1 MISSA
6 IRQLG
11 LRVAR
16 LERLASPPKGNPYYQ
31 KTRQVE
37 DAVFKVGGAR
47 PMLGADIL
55 KMNEYD
61 PDVRAALEIALKE
74 GFYEGHMMEDI
85 ELIAS

>member
-1 MISSA
+1 
-6 IRQLG
+6 
-11 LRVAR
+11 
-16 LERLASPPKGNPYYQ
+16 
-31 KTRQVE
+31 VE
-37 DAVFKVGGAR
+37 DAVFKVGEAR